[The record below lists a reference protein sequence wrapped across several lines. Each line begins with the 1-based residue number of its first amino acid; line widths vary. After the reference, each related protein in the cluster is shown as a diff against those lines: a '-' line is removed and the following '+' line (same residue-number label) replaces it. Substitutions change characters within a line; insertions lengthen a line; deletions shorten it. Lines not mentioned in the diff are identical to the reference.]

1 MNMDIRKGMAI
12 LSAIRE
18 AKEKAER
25 KEKYSIP
32 LMSELFPETIEDTY
46 KEQEDISKQIKS
58 LERRRGQLTNME
70 LVELNRLKSRNIALT
85 RHSMSLAYKGK
96 EVELKRLEHAEIIN
110 ALKVQG
116 IEVTAEEIEY
126 YI

>member
-18 AKEKAER
+18 AKEKAGG

-46 KEQEDISKQIKS
+46 KEQEDISKQIKA
-58 LERRRGQLTNME
+58 LERRRGQLANID
-70 LVELNRLKSRNIALT
+70 LAELNRLKSRDITLT

-96 EVELKRLEHAEIIN
+96 EVELKKLEHAEIIN
-110 ALKVQG
+110 TLKAQG
-116 IEVTAEEIEY
+116 IEVTAEEIEH